1 MSLTERA
8 TRSMGCTSIRTE
20 AWPGVVPAWK
30 ITELLQDEELEQIRE
45 ERREEIKRQ
54 REDATLDSAGEER
67 PE

>member
-1 MSLTERA
+1 
-8 TRSMGCTSIRTE
+8 
-20 AWPGVVPAWK
+20 VVPAWK